1 MSISRAAILPAFLF
15 LAAAARPAHAV
26 TPVVVDRESLQ
37 LQLQGLVAQLSN
49 LQAQLGA
56 ASSDPTRL
64 SILPQQIQGLRGQL
78 QHMTRLIGRAP
89 VAANCGTQIVS
100 FPAPGYPGGPGGPG
114 GQGYPGG
121 PGGQGYPSGPGYPG
135 GPGGQGYPGGP
146 GVVQQPPPPPP
157 PAATPLPVDEET
169 LANAI
174 ASISNESFE
183 EDKLRI
189 VRNLA
194 GSQYFLVSQ
203 VERILPAFSFE
214 NTKVKIV
221 EILAPRILD
230 RQNGYR
236 LYGSFT
242 FSSNK
247 AAVEKLLAR

>member
-1 MSISRAAILPAFLF
+1 MSIQRAAILPAFLF

-37 LQLQGLVAQLSN
+37 LQLQGIAAQLSN

-56 ASSDPTRL
+56 ASSDPARL

-78 QHMTRLIGRAP
+78 QSMTRLIGRAP

-100 FPAPGYPGGPGGPG
+100 FP
-114 GQGYPGG
+114 
-121 PGGQGYPSGPGYPG
+121 GPGYPG
-135 GPGGQGYPGGP
+135 PGP
-146 GVVQQPPPPPP
+146 GVVQPPPPPQ
-157 PAATPLPVDEET
+157 ATPLPVDEEI

-174 ASISNESFE
+174 AHISNESFE

-189 VRNLA
+189 VRELA
-194 GSQYFLVSQ
+194 NSQYFLVAQ
-203 VERILPAFSFE
+203 VEKILPAFSFE

-236 LYGSFT
+236 IYGSFT

-247 AAVEKLLAR
+247 AKVEKLLAR

>member
-15 LAAAARPAHAV
+15 LATAARPAHAV

-37 LQLQGLVAQLSN
+37 LQLQGLAAQLSN

-56 ASSDPTRL
+56 ASSDPARL

-78 QHMTRLIGRAP
+78 QSMTRLIGRAP
-89 VAANCGTQIVS
+89 VAANCSTQIVS
-100 FPAPGYPGGPGGPG
+100 FPTPGYPGPGPGD
-114 GQGYPGG
+114 
-121 PGGQGYPSGPGYPG
+121 
-135 GPGGQGYPGGP
+135 
-146 GVVQQPPPPPP
+146 VQQPPPPPP
-157 PAATPLPVDEET
+157 PPQATPLPVDEET
-169 LANAI
+169 LASAI
-174 ASISNESFE
+174 AHIGNESFE

-189 VRNLA
+189 VRDLA
-194 GSQYFLVSQ
+194 SSQYFLVAQ
-203 VERILPAFSFE
+203 VEKILPAFSFE

-236 LYGSFT
+236 LYSSFT

-247 AAVEKLLAR
+247 AKVEKLLAR

>member
-37 LQLQGLVAQLSN
+37 LQLQGLAAQLSN

-56 ASSDPTRL
+56 ASADPARL

-78 QHMTRLIGRAP
+78 QSMTRLIGRAP
-89 VAANCGTQIVS
+89 VAANCRTQVIS
-100 FPAPGYPGGPGGPG
+100 FPDPGYPRGPV
-114 GQGYPGG
+114 
-121 PGGQGYPSGPGYPG
+121 
-135 GPGGQGYPGGP
+135 
-146 GVVQQPPPPPP
+146 VVQQPPPPPP
-157 PAATPLPVDEET
+157 PATPLPVDEET

-174 ASISNESFE
+174 AHIGNESFE

-189 VRNLA
+189 VRDLA
-194 GSQYFLVSQ
+194 SSQYFLVAQ
-203 VERILPAFSFE
+203 VEKILPAFSFE

-230 RQNGYR
+230 RQNAYR